1 MKQNDFITVHDE
13 DNNDIIIINI
23 KYIYRITVHETE
35 PIIIYNYDNDNNPLL
50 LHIKETPDKLYNK
63 LKDKGYINFIKLHDE
78 DNYPEIINLNYISSF
93 MKDDDHVECKFND
106 DYYTEAI
113 PVIEKIEKIEE
124 IVNNLN

>member
-13 DNNDIIIINI
+13 DNDIILINI
-23 KYIYRITVHETE
+23 KYIYRITVQDEKDS
-35 PIIIYNYDNDNNPLL
+35 IIIYNYDNDNSL

-78 DNYPEIINLNYISSF
+78 NNYPEIINLNYISIF

-106 DYYTEAI
+106 DYYTNAI

-124 IVNNLN
+124 IINNLN

>member
-13 DNNDIIIINI
+13 DNDIIIINI
-23 KYIYRITVHETE
+23 KNIYRITVQDEKE
-35 PIIIYNYDNDNNPLL
+35 PIIIYNYDNGELL

-78 DNYPEIINLNYISSF
+78 NNYPEIINLNYISSF